1 MYTTKDIKSIT
12 VQSVYLIIIRMNDNK
27 SYIIDAQELVDI
39 INKELYLKKCRK
51 SRVSA
56 RVDDDLKA
64 KLDGYENEIRGEI
77 GKSKRKSESSNELRN
92 KFSACELDTID
103 KIVDEIEKFKEIIGG
118 KCDQGSD
125 LGAAEA
131 THIPSSQAPAQAL
144 QVVSPTLSPLESK
157 VSDFISNS
165 FSSNS
170 SNSPNPTDNSI
181 DNPIVIDIIDSVI
194 SNPSNTP
201 NSTPNSTSISNPSN
215 TPTISDCINTINT
228 DVNTINTGNNSSN
241 RYYSK
246 VDISICNSRCNSD
259 NPSISD
265 TTHIKTVN
273 SSSNSDRSTN
283 SSNRLRDSSRLL
295 SLYLKLLVTTDKF
308 NS

>member
-27 SYIIDAQELVDI
+27 SYIIGANELVDI

-56 RVDDDLKA
+56 RVDDDLKT
-64 KLDGYENEIRGEI
+64 KLDGYESEIRDRMS
-77 GKSKRKSESSNELRN
+77 KSKSKSESSNKLRS

-118 KCDQGSD
+118 KCDLGSD

-131 THIPSSQAPAQAL
+131 AHNHPPQATQLPT
-144 QVVSPTLSPLESK
+144 QVVSLTLSPLESK

-170 SNSPNPTDNSI
+170 PNSLNPTDNSI
-181 DNPIVIDIIDSVI
+181 DNPIVIDIIDSVVSTPT
-194 SNPSNTP
+194 SNPTSNPT
-201 NSTPNSTSISNPSN
+201 STPSN

-246 VDISICNSRCNSD
+246 VDTSICSSRCNSD

-273 SSSNSDRSTN
+273 SSSKRVNSSANSTN
-283 SSNRLRDSSRLL
+283 RFKRFIKTIKSIF
-295 SLYLKLLVTTDKF
+295 KTTRY
-308 NS
+308 N

>member
-1 MYTTKDIKSIT
+1 MYTTEDIKSIT
-12 VQSVYLIIIRMNDNK
+12 VQSVYFIIIRMNDNK
-27 SYIIDAQELVDI
+27 SYTIGAQYLIDL
-39 INKELYLKKCRK
+39 INKKLYLKKYI

-64 KLDGYENEIRGEI
+64 KLDGYESEIRNRMS
-77 GKSKRKSESSNELRN
+77 KSKGKSESNSELRN
-92 KFSACELDTID
+92 KFSVCELDTID

-131 THIPSSQAPAQAL
+131 AHLPPSQALPQAL
-144 QVVSPTLSPLESK
+144 QVVSLPLSPLESK

-170 SNSPNPTDNSI
+170 PNSPNPTDNLI
-181 DNPIVIDIIDSVI
+181 DKVTII
-194 SNPSNTP
+194 
-201 NSTPNSTSISNPSN
+201 NSTIDTPIDTPSN

-273 SSSNSDRSTN
+273 ISSNSANSTN
-283 SSNRLRDSSRLL
+283 SSNRFKRFIKAIKSIF
-295 SLYLKLLVTTDKF
+295 KTTRY
-308 NS
+308 N

>member
-39 INKELYLKKCRK
+39 INKKIYLKKCRRFK
-51 SRVSA
+51 LNSEVS
-56 RVDDDLKA
+56 DDLKA
-64 KLDGYENEIRGEI
+64 KLDGYESEIRDRMS
-77 GKSKRKSESSNELRN
+77 KSKGKSESSNELRS
-92 KFSACELDTID
+92 KFSAGELDTID

-131 THIPSSQAPAQAL
+131 AHLPLSQAPAQAL

-165 FSSNS
+165 LLSNPI
-170 SNSPNPTDNSI
+170 NSPNPTDNLI
-181 DNPIVIDIIDSVI
+181 DKVTIINSTID
-194 SNPSNTP
+194 TP
-201 NSTPNSTSISNPSN
+201 NSNPIN

-283 SSNRLRDSSRLL
+283 SSNMFKRFIKAIKSIF
-295 SLYLKLLVTTDKF
+295 KTTRY
-308 NS
+308 N

>member
-27 SYIIDAQELVDI
+27 SYTIGAQYLIDL
-39 INKELYLKKCRK
+39 INKKLYLKKCRRFK
-51 SRVSA
+51 LDSEVS
-56 RVDDDLKA
+56 DDLKA
-64 KLDGYENEIRGEI
+64 KLDDYESEIRDRMS
-77 GKSKRKSESSNELRN
+77 KSKRKSESNSELRN
-92 KFSACELDTID
+92 KFSAGELDTID

-131 THIPSSQAPAQAL
+131 AHLPLPQALPQAL
-144 QVVSPTLSPLESK
+144 QVVSLPLSPLESK

-170 SNSPNPTDNSI
+170 PNSPNPTDNLI
-181 DNPIVIDIIDSVI
+181 DKVTII
-194 SNPSNTP
+194 
-201 NSTPNSTSISNPSN
+201 NSTIDTPIDTPINTS
-215 TPTISDCINTINT
+215 TISDCINTINT

-241 RYYSK
+241 SYYCK
-246 VDISICNSRCNSD
+246 IDNNICSSRCNSD

-283 SSNRLRDSSRLL
+283 STNRFKRFIKAIKSIF
-295 SLYLKLLVTTDKF
+295 KTTRY
-308 NS
+308 N

>member
-27 SYIIDAQELVDI
+27 SYIIDAQELVNI

-64 KLDGYENEIRGEI
+64 KLDDYESEIRDRMS
-77 GKSKRKSESSNELRN
+77 KSKGKSESNSELRS
-92 KFSACELDTID
+92 KFSAGELDTID
-103 KIVDEIEKFKEIIGG
+103 KIIGEIEKFKEIIGG

-131 THIPSSQAPAQAL
+131 AHLPPPQATQLPT
-144 QVVSPTLSPLESK
+144 QVVSLPLSPLESK

-170 SNSPNPTDNSI
+170 PNSPNPTDNSI
-181 DNPIVIDIIDSVI
+181 DNPIVI
-194 SNPSNTP
+194 NTP
-201 NSTPNSTSISNPSN
+201 IDTPIDIPIN

-273 SSSNSDRSTN
+273 ISSNSANSTN
-283 SSNRLRDSSRLL
+283 SSNRFKRFIKAIKSIF
-295 SLYLKLLVTTDKF
+295 KTTRY
-308 NS
+308 N

>member
-39 INKELYLKKCRK
+39 INKKIYLKKCRNLK
-51 SRVSA
+51 LDSEVS
-56 RVDDDLKA
+56 DDLKA
-64 KLDGYENEIRGEI
+64 KLDGYESEIRNRMS
-77 GKSKRKSESSNELRN
+77 KSKGKSESNSELRS
-92 KFSACELDTID
+92 KFSVCELDTID

-131 THIPSSQAPAQAL
+131 AHLPLSQAPAQAL

-170 SNSPNPTDNSI
+170 PNSPNPTDNLI
-181 DNPIVIDIIDSVI
+181 DKVTIINSTID
-194 SNPSNTP
+194 TP
-201 NSTPNSTSISNPSN
+201 NSNLSN

-246 VDISICNSRCNSD
+246 VDISICSSRCNSD

-283 SSNRLRDSSRLL
+283 STNRFKRFIKTIKSIF
-295 SLYLKLLVTTDKF
+295 KTTRY
-308 NS
+308 N

>member
-64 KLDGYENEIRGEI
+64 KLDGYEREIRGEI
-77 GKSKRKSESSNELRN
+77 GKSKRKSESNSELRS
-92 KFSACELDTID
+92 KFSAGELDTID

-131 THIPSSQAPAQAL
+131 AHLPLSQALPQAL
-144 QVVSPTLSPLESK
+144 QVVSLPLSPLESK

-165 FSSNS
+165 FSSYS
-170 SNSPNPTDNSI
+170 PNSPNPTDNSI
-181 DNPIVIDIIDSVI
+181 DNPIVIDIIDSVN
-194 SNPSNTP
+194 STP
-201 NSTPNSTSISNPSN
+201 NSTPNSNLSN

-241 RYYSK
+241 SYYCK
-246 VDISICNSRCNSD
+246 IDNNICNSRCNSD

-283 SSNRLRDSSRLL
+283 STNRFKRFIKTIKSIF
-295 SLYLKLLVTTDKF
+295 KTTRY
-308 NS
+308 N

>member
-39 INKELYLKKCRK
+39 INKELYLKKCRRFK
-51 SRVSA
+51 LDSEVS
-56 RVDDDLKA
+56 DDLKA
-64 KLDGYENEIRGEI
+64 KLDGYESEIRDRMS
-77 GKSKRKSESSNELRN
+77 KSKGKSESNSELRS
-92 KFSACELDTID
+92 KFNAGELDTID

-131 THIPSSQAPAQAL
+131 AHLPPSQALPQAL

-170 SNSPNPTDNSI
+170 PNSPNPTDNSI
-181 DNPIVIDIIDSVI
+181 DNPIVI
-194 SNPSNTP
+194 NTP
-201 NSTPNSTSISNPSN
+201 IDTPIDIPIN

-246 VDISICNSRCNSD
+246 VDISICSSRCNSD

-283 SSNRLRDSSRLL
+283 STNRFKRFIKTIKSIF
-295 SLYLKLLVTTDKF
+295 KTTRY
-308 NS
+308 N

>member
-39 INKELYLKKCRK
+39 INKKIYLKKCRRFK
-51 SRVSA
+51 LNSEVS
-56 RVDDDLKA
+56 DDLKA
-64 KLDGYENEIRGEI
+64 KLDGYESEIRDRMS
-77 GKSKRKSESSNELRN
+77 KSKGKSESNSELRS
-92 KFSACELDTID
+92 KFSAGELDTID

-131 THIPSSQAPAQAL
+131 AHLPPPQATQLPT

-170 SNSPNPTDNSI
+170 PNSPNPTDNLI
-181 DNPIVIDIIDSVI
+181 DKVTII
-194 SNPSNTP
+194 
-201 NSTPNSTSISNPSN
+201 NSTIDTPIDTPIN

-273 SSSNSDRSTN
+273 ISSNSDRSTN
-283 SSNRLRDSSRLL
+283 STNRFKRFIKTIKSIF
-295 SLYLKLLVTTDKF
+295 KTTRY
-308 NS
+308 N

>member
-64 KLDGYENEIRGEI
+64 KLDDYESEIRDRMS
-77 GKSKRKSESSNELRN
+77 KSKGKSESNSELRS
-92 KFSACELDTID
+92 KFSAGELDTID
-103 KIVDEIEKFKEIIGG
+103 KIIGEIEKFKEIIGG

-131 THIPSSQAPAQAL
+131 AHLPPPQATQLPT

-170 SNSPNPTDNSI
+170 PNSPNPTDNLI
-181 DNPIVIDIIDSVI
+181 DKVTIINSTID
-194 SNPSNTP
+194 TP
-201 NSTPNSTSISNPSN
+201 NSNPSN

-241 RYYSK
+241 SYYCK
-246 VDISICNSRCNSD
+246 IDNNICSSRCNSD

-283 SSNRLRDSSRLL
+283 STNRFKRFIKTIKSIF
-295 SLYLKLLVTTDKF
+295 KTTRY
-308 NS
+308 N

>member
-1 MYTTKDIKSIT
+1 
-12 VQSVYLIIIRMNDNK
+12 MNDNK
-27 SYIIDAQELVDI
+27 SYTIGSQYLIDL
-39 INKELYLKKCRK
+39 INKKLYLKKCRRLK
-51 SRVSA
+51 LDSEVS
-56 RVDDDLKA
+56 DDLKA
-64 KLDGYENEIRGEI
+64 KLDGYESEIRGEI
-77 GKSKRKSESSNELRN
+77 SKSKRKSENSNELRS
-92 KFSACELDTID
+92 KFSAGELDTID

-131 THIPSSQAPAQAL
+131 AHLPLSQALPQAP

-165 FSSNS
+165 FSSYS
-170 SNSPNPTDNSI
+170 PNSPNPTDNSI
-181 DNPIVIDIIDSVI
+181 DNPIVIDIIDSV
-194 SNPSNTP
+194 
-201 NSTPNSTSISNPSN
+201 NSTPNSTSNSTPISNSSN

-273 SSSNSDRSTN
+273 ISSNSANSTN
-283 SSNRLRDSSRLL
+283 SSNRFKRFIKTIKSIF
-295 SLYLKLLVTTDKF
+295 KTTRY
-308 NS
+308 N

>member
-27 SYIIDAQELVDI
+27 SYIIDAQELVNI
-39 INKELYLKKCRK
+39 INKELYLKKYI

-64 KLDGYENEIRGEI
+64 KLDGYESEIRNRMS
-77 GKSKRKSESSNELRN
+77 KSKGKSESNSELRS
-92 KFSACELDTID
+92 KFSAGELDTID

-131 THIPSSQAPAQAL
+131 AHLPLSQATQLPT

-170 SNSPNPTDNSI
+170 PNSPNPTDNLI
-181 DNPIVIDIIDSVI
+181 DKVTIINSTID
-194 SNPSNTP
+194 TP
-201 NSTPNSTSISNPSN
+201 NSNLSN

-241 RYYSK
+241 SYYCK
-246 VDISICNSRCNSD
+246 IDNNICNSRCNSD

-273 SSSNSDRSTN
+273 ISSNSANSTN
-283 SSNRLRDSSRLL
+283 SSNRFKRFIKAIKSIF
-295 SLYLKLLVTTDKF
+295 KTTRY
-308 NS
+308 N

>member
-27 SYIIDAQELVDI
+27 SYIIDAQELINI
-39 INKELYLKKCRK
+39 INKELCLKKWRRLK
-51 SRVSA
+51 LDSEVS
-56 RVDDDLKA
+56 DDLKA
-64 KLDGYENEIRGEI
+64 KLDDYESEIRDRMS
-77 GKSKRKSESSNELRN
+77 KSKGKSESNSELRN
-92 KFSACELDTID
+92 KFSAGELDTID
-103 KIVDEIEKFKEIIGG
+103 KIVDEIEKFKEIIGD

-131 THIPSSQAPAQAL
+131 AHLPPSQALPQAP

-170 SNSPNPTDNSI
+170 PNSPNPTDNSI
-181 DNPIVIDIIDSVI
+181 DNPIVINIIDSVI
-194 SNPSNTP
+194 STP
-201 NSTPNSTSISNPSN
+201 NSTPNSTSNN

-283 SSNRLRDSSRLL
+283 SSNRFKRFIKAIKSIF
-295 SLYLKLLVTTDKF
+295 KTTRY
-308 NS
+308 N

>member
-1 MYTTKDIKSIT
+1 MYTTKDIESIT

-39 INKELYLKKCRK
+39 INKKIYLKKCRK

-64 KLDGYENEIRGEI
+64 RLDGYESEIRDRMS
-77 GKSKRKSESSNELRN
+77 KSKRKSESNSELRS
-92 KFSACELDTID
+92 KFSAGELDTID
-103 KIVDEIEKFKEIIGG
+103 KIVDEIEKFKEIIEG

-131 THIPSSQAPAQAL
+131 AHLPPSQATQLPT

-170 SNSPNPTDNSI
+170 PNSPNPTDNLI
-181 DNPIVIDIIDSVI
+181 DKVTIINSTID
-194 SNPSNTP
+194 TP
-201 NSTPNSTSISNPSN
+201 NSNLSN

-246 VDISICNSRCNSD
+246 VDNNICSSRCNSD

-273 SSSNSDRSTN
+273 ISSNSANSTN
-283 SSNRLRDSSRLL
+283 SSNRFKRFIKAIKSIF
-295 SLYLKLLVTTDKF
+295 KTTRY
-308 NS
+308 N

>member
-27 SYIIDAQELVDI
+27 SYIIDAQELVNI
-39 INKELYLKKCRK
+39 INKELYLKKYI

-64 KLDGYENEIRGEI
+64 KLDGYESEIRDRMS
-77 GKSKRKSESSNELRN
+77 KSKGKSESSNELRS
-92 KFSACELDTID
+92 KFSAGELDTID

-131 THIPSSQAPAQAL
+131 AHIPPPQATQLPT
-144 QVVSPTLSPLESK
+144 QVVSLPLSPLESK

-165 FSSNS
+165 LLSNPI
-170 SNSPNPTDNSI
+170 NSPNPTDNLI
-181 DNPIVIDIIDSVI
+181 DKVTIINSTID
-194 SNPSNTP
+194 TP
-201 NSTPNSTSISNPSN
+201 NSNLSN

-241 RYYSK
+241 SYYCK
-246 VDISICNSRCNSD
+246 IDNNICNSRCNSD

-273 SSSNSDRSTN
+273 ISSNSANSTN
-283 SSNRLRDSSRLL
+283 SSNRFKRFIKAIKSIF
-295 SLYLKLLVTTDKF
+295 KTTRY
-308 NS
+308 N

>member
-27 SYIIDAQELVDI
+27 SYTIDAQELVNI

-64 KLDGYENEIRGEI
+64 RLDGYESEIRDRMS
-77 GKSKRKSESSNELRN
+77 KSKGKSESNSELRS
-92 KFSACELDTID
+92 KFSAGELDTID

-131 THIPSSQAPAQAL
+131 AHLPPSQAPAQAL

-170 SNSPNPTDNSI
+170 PNSPNPTDNLI
-181 DNPIVIDIIDSVI
+181 DKVTII
-194 SNPSNTP
+194 
-201 NSTPNSTSISNPSN
+201 NSTIDTPIDTPIN

-241 RYYSK
+241 SYYCK
-246 VDISICNSRCNSD
+246 IDNNICNSRCNSD

-273 SSSNSDRSTN
+273 ISSNSANSTN
-283 SSNRLRDSSRLL
+283 SSNRFKRFIKAIKSIF
-295 SLYLKLLVTTDKF
+295 KTTRY
-308 NS
+308 N

>member
-12 VQSVYLIIIRMNDNK
+12 VQSVYLIIIRMNDYK
-27 SYIIDAQELVDI
+27 SYIIDAQELVNI

-64 KLDGYENEIRGEI
+64 KLDDYESEIRDRMS
-77 GKSKRKSESSNELRN
+77 KSKGKSESNSELRS
-92 KFSACELDTID
+92 KFSAGELDTID

-131 THIPSSQAPAQAL
+131 AHLPPSQALPQAL
-144 QVVSPTLSPLESK
+144 QVVSPNLSPLESK

-170 SNSPNPTDNSI
+170 PNSPNPTDNSI
-181 DNPIVIDIIDSVI
+181 DNPIVINIIDSVI
-194 SNPSNTP
+194 STP
-201 NSTPNSTSISNPSN
+201 NSTPNSTSTSNPSN

-246 VDISICNSRCNSD
+246 VDTSICSSRCNSD

-273 SSSNSDRSTN
+273 SSSKRVNSSANSTN
-283 SSNRLRDSSRLL
+283 RFNMFKRFIKTIKSIF
-295 SLYLKLLVTTDKF
+295 KTTRY
-308 NS
+308 N

>member
-27 SYIIDAQELVDI
+27 SYVIGAQELVDI

-64 KLDGYENEIRGEI
+64 RLDGYEREIRGEI
-77 GKSKRKSESSNELRN
+77 GKSKRKSESNSELRS
-92 KFSACELDTID
+92 KFSAGELDTID

-131 THIPSSQAPAQAL
+131 AHLPPSQAPAQAP
-144 QVVSPTLSPLESK
+144 QVVSLPLSPLESK

-170 SNSPNPTDNSI
+170 PNSPNPTDNLI
-181 DNPIVIDIIDSVI
+181 DKVTIVNSIIDTPI
-194 SNPSNTP
+194 DTPINT
-201 NSTPNSTSISNPSN
+201 S
-215 TPTISDCINTINT
+215 TISDCINTINT

-241 RYYSK
+241 SYYCK
-246 VDISICNSRCNSD
+246 IDNNICSSRCNSD

-283 SSNRLRDSSRLL
+283 STNRFKRFIKTIKSIF
-295 SLYLKLLVTTDKF
+295 KTTRY
-308 NS
+308 N

>member
-64 KLDGYENEIRGEI
+64 RLDGYESEIRGEI
-77 GKSKRKSESSNELRN
+77 GKSKGKSESNSELRS
-92 KFSACELDTID
+92 KFSAGELDTID
-103 KIVDEIEKFKEIIGG
+103 KIIGEIEKFKEIIGG

-131 THIPSSQAPAQAL
+131 AHLPPPQATQLPP

-170 SNSPNPTDNSI
+170 PNSPNPTDNLI
-181 DNPIVIDIIDSVI
+181 DKVTIVNSIIDTPI
-194 SNPSNTP
+194 DTPINT
-201 NSTPNSTSISNPSN
+201 S
-215 TPTISDCINTINT
+215 TISDCINTINT

-241 RYYSK
+241 SYYCK
-246 VDISICNSRCNSD
+246 IDNNICSSRCNSD

-273 SSSNSDRSTN
+273 SSSKRVNSSANSTN
-283 SSNRLRDSSRLL
+283 RFNMFKRFIKTIKSIF
-295 SLYLKLLVTTDKF
+295 KTTRY
-308 NS
+308 N

>member
-39 INKELYLKKCRK
+39 INKELYLKKYRNLK
-51 SRVSA
+51 LDSEVS
-56 RVDDDLKA
+56 DDLKA
-64 KLDGYENEIRGEI
+64 KLDGYESEIRDRMS
-77 GKSKRKSESSNELRN
+77 KSKGKSESNSELRS
-92 KFSACELDTID
+92 KFSAGELDTID
-103 KIVDEIEKFKEIIGG
+103 KIIGEIEKFKEIIGG

-125 LGAAEA
+125 LGTSEAA
-131 THIPSSQAPAQAL
+131 HLPLSQAPAQAL

-170 SNSPNPTDNSI
+170 PNSPNPTDNLI
-181 DNPIVIDIIDSVI
+181 DKVTII
-194 SNPSNTP
+194 
-201 NSTPNSTSISNPSN
+201 NSTIDTPIDTPIN

-246 VDISICNSRCNSD
+246 VDNNICSSRCNSD

-283 SSNRLRDSSRLL
+283 STNRFKRFIKTIKSIF
-295 SLYLKLLVTTDKF
+295 KTTRY
-308 NS
+308 N

>member
-27 SYIIDAQELVDI
+27 SYVIGANELVNI
-39 INKELYLKKCRK
+39 INKELYLKKYI

-64 KLDGYENEIRGEI
+64 KLDGYESEIRDRMS
-77 GKSKRKSESSNELRN
+77 KSKGKSESNSELRS
-92 KFSACELDTID
+92 KFSAGELDTID

-131 THIPSSQAPAQAL
+131 AHLPLSQAPAQAL

-165 FSSNS
+165 FSSYS
-170 SNSPNPTDNSI
+170 PNSPNPTDNSI
-181 DNPIVIDIIDSVI
+181 DNPIVIDIIDSV
-194 SNPSNTP
+194 
-201 NSTPNSTSISNPSN
+201 NSTPNSTPISNSSN

-246 VDISICNSRCNSD
+246 VDISICSSRCNSD

-265 TTHIKTVN
+265 TTHIKTANSSSKRVN
-273 SSSNSDRSTN
+273 SSANSTN
-283 SSNRLRDSSRLL
+283 SSNRFKRFIKAIKSIF
-295 SLYLKLLVTTDKF
+295 KTTRY
-308 NS
+308 N

>member
-39 INKELYLKKCRK
+39 INKELYLKKYI

-64 KLDGYENEIRGEI
+64 KLDDYESEIRDRMS
-77 GKSKRKSESSNELRN
+77 KSKGKSESNSELRS
-92 KFSACELDTID
+92 KFSAGELDTID
-103 KIVDEIEKFKEIIGG
+103 KIIGEIEKFKEIIGG
-118 KCDQGSD
+118 KCDLGSD
-125 LGAAEA
+125 LGASEA
-131 THIPSSQAPAQAL
+131 AHLPLSQAPAQAL

-170 SNSPNPTDNSI
+170 PNSPNPTDNSI
-181 DNPIVIDIIDSVI
+181 DNPIVI
-194 SNPSNTP
+194 NTP
-201 NSTPNSTSISNPSN
+201 IDTPIDIPIN

-241 RYYSK
+241 SYYCK
-246 VDISICNSRCNSD
+246 IDNNISSSCCNND

-265 TTHIKTVN
+265 TTHIKTANSSSKRVN
-273 SSSNSDRSTN
+273 SSANSTN
-283 SSNRLRDSSRLL
+283 RFNRFKRFIKTIKSIF
-295 SLYLKLLVTTDKF
+295 KTTRY
-308 NS
+308 N

>member
-64 KLDGYENEIRGEI
+64 KLDDYESEIRDRMS
-77 GKSKRKSESSNELRN
+77 KSKGKSESNSELRS
-92 KFSACELDTID
+92 KFSAGELDTID

-131 THIPSSQAPAQAL
+131 AHLPPHQATQLPT
-144 QVVSPTLSPLESK
+144 QVVSLPLSPLESK

-165 FSSNS
+165 LLSNPI
-170 SNSPNPTDNSI
+170 NSPNPTDNLI
-181 DNPIVIDIIDSVI
+181 DKVTIINSTID
-194 SNPSNTP
+194 TP
-201 NSTPNSTSISNPSN
+201 NSNLSN

-241 RYYSK
+241 SYYCK
-246 VDISICNSRCNSD
+246 IDNNICNSRCNSD

-273 SSSNSDRSTN
+273 ISSNSANSTN
-283 SSNRLRDSSRLL
+283 SSNRFKRFIKAIKSIF
-295 SLYLKLLVTTDKF
+295 KTTRY
-308 NS
+308 N

>member
-1 MYTTKDIKSIT
+1 MYTTKDIESIT

-39 INKELYLKKCRK
+39 INKELYLKKYI

-64 KLDGYENEIRGEI
+64 RLDGYESEIRNRMS
-77 GKSKRKSESSNELRN
+77 KSKGKSESNSELRS
-92 KFSACELDTID
+92 KFSAGELDTID

-131 THIPSSQAPAQAL
+131 AHLPPSQALPQAL
-144 QVVSPTLSPLESK
+144 QVVSPTLYPLESK

-170 SNSPNPTDNSI
+170 PSSPNPTDNLI
-181 DNPIVIDIIDSVI
+181 DKVTIINSTID
-194 SNPSNTP
+194 TP
-201 NSTPNSTSISNPSN
+201 NSNLSN

-241 RYYSK
+241 SYYCK
-246 VDISICNSRCNSD
+246 IDNNICNSRCNSD

-283 SSNRLRDSSRLL
+283 STNRFKRFIKTIKSIF
-295 SLYLKLLVTTDKF
+295 KTTRY
-308 NS
+308 N

>member
-64 KLDGYENEIRGEI
+64 KLDDYESEIRDRMS
-77 GKSKRKSESSNELRN
+77 KSKGKSESNSELRN
-92 KFSACELDTID
+92 KFSAGELDTID

-131 THIPSSQAPAQAL
+131 THILSSQAPAQAP

-170 SNSPNPTDNSI
+170 PNSPNPTDNSI
-181 DNPIVIDIIDSVI
+181 DNPIVINIIDSVI
-194 SNPSNTP
+194 STP
-201 NSTPNSTSISNPSN
+201 NSTPNSTPISNSSN

-241 RYYSK
+241 SYYCK
-246 VDISICNSRCNSD
+246 ID
-259 NPSISD
+259 N
-265 TTHIKTVN
+265 
-273 SSSNSDRSTN
+273 
-283 SSNRLRDSSRLL
+283 L
-295 SLYLKLLVTTDKF
+295 SLIHI
-308 NS
+308 

>member
-1 MYTTKDIKSIT
+1 
-12 VQSVYLIIIRMNDNK
+12 MNDNK

-39 INKELYLKKCRK
+39 INKELYLKKCRRFK
-51 SRVSA
+51 LDSEVS
-56 RVDDDLKA
+56 DDLKA
-64 KLDGYENEIRGEI
+64 RLDGYESEIRDRMS
-77 GKSKRKSESSNELRN
+77 KSKGKSESSNELRS
-92 KFSACELDTID
+92 KFSAGELDTID

-131 THIPSSQAPAQAL
+131 AHLPLSQAPAQAP

-165 FSSNS
+165 FSSYS
-170 SNSPNPTDNSI
+170 PNSPNPTDNLIDKVTIINSI
-181 DNPIVIDIIDSVI
+181 IDTPIDIPI
-194 SNPSNTP
+194 
-201 NSTPNSTSISNPSN
+201 N

-273 SSSNSDRSTN
+273 ISSNSANSTN
-283 SSNRLRDSSRLL
+283 SSNRFKRFIKAIKSIF
-295 SLYLKLLVTTDKF
+295 KTTRY
-308 NS
+308 N

>member
-56 RVDDDLKA
+56 KVDDDLKA
-64 KLDGYENEIRGEI
+64 KLDGYESEIRNRMS
-77 GKSKRKSESSNELRN
+77 KSKGKSESSNELRS
-92 KFSACELDTID
+92 KFSAGELDTID

-131 THIPSSQAPAQAL
+131 AHLPPPQATQLPT
-144 QVVSPTLSPLESK
+144 QVVSLPLSPLESK

-170 SNSPNPTDNSI
+170 PNSPNPTDNLI
-181 DNPIVIDIIDSVI
+181 DKVTII
-194 SNPSNTP
+194 
-201 NSTPNSTSISNPSN
+201 NSTIDTPIDTPIN

-273 SSSNSDRSTN
+273 ISSNSANSTN
-283 SSNRLRDSSRLL
+283 SSNRFKRFIKAIKSIF
-295 SLYLKLLVTTDKF
+295 KTTRY
-308 NS
+308 N

>member
-27 SYIIDAQELVDI
+27 SYTIGAQYLIDL
-39 INKELYLKKCRK
+39 INKKLYLKKCRRFK
-51 SRVSA
+51 LDSEVS
-56 RVDDDLKA
+56 DDLKA
-64 KLDGYENEIRGEI
+64 RLDGYESEIRDRMS
-77 GKSKRKSESSNELRN
+77 KSKRKSESNSELRS
-92 KFSACELDTID
+92 KFSAGELDTID

-131 THIPSSQAPAQAL
+131 AHIPSSQALPQAP
-144 QVVSPTLSPLESK
+144 QVVSLPLSPLESK

-170 SNSPNPTDNSI
+170 PNSPNPTDNSI
-181 DNPIVIDIIDSVI
+181 DNPIVINIIDSVI
-194 SNPSNTP
+194 STP
-201 NSTPNSTSISNPSN
+201 NSTPNSTSTSNPSN

-241 RYYSK
+241 SYYCK
-246 VDISICNSRCNSD
+246 IDNNICSSRCNSD

-273 SSSNSDRSTN
+273 ISSNSANSTN
-283 SSNRLRDSSRLL
+283 SSNRFKRFIKAIKSIF
-295 SLYLKLLVTTDKF
+295 KTTRY
-308 NS
+308 N

>member
-39 INKELYLKKCRK
+39 INKKIYLKKCRK

-64 KLDGYENEIRGEI
+64 KLDDYESEIRDRMS
-77 GKSKRKSESSNELRN
+77 KSKRKSKSSNELRS
-92 KFSACELDTID
+92 KFSAGELDTID

-131 THIPSSQAPAQAL
+131 AHLPLSQALPQAL

-170 SNSPNPTDNSI
+170 PNSPNPTDNSI
-181 DNPIVIDIIDSVI
+181 DNPIVI
-194 SNPSNTP
+194 NTP
-201 NSTPNSTSISNPSN
+201 NSTPISNSSN

-246 VDISICNSRCNSD
+246 VDISICSSCCNND

-265 TTHIKTVN
+265 TTHIKTAN
-273 SSSNSDRSTN
+273 SSSKRVNNSANSTN
-283 SSNRLRDSSRLL
+283 SSNRFKRFIKTIKSIF
-295 SLYLKLLVTTDKF
+295 KTTRY
-308 NS
+308 N

>member
-27 SYIIDAQELVDI
+27 SYVIDAQELVDI

-64 KLDGYENEIRGEI
+64 RLDGYESEIRDRMS
-77 GKSKRKSESSNELRN
+77 KSKGKSESNSELRS
-92 KFSACELDTID
+92 KFSAGELDTID

-131 THIPSSQAPAQAL
+131 AHIPPPQATQLPT

-170 SNSPNPTDNSI
+170 PNSPNPTDNSI
-181 DNPIVIDIIDSVI
+181 DNPIVI
-194 SNPSNTP
+194 NTP
-201 NSTPNSTSISNPSN
+201 IDTPIDIPIN

-246 VDISICNSRCNSD
+246 VDISICSSRCNSD

-283 SSNRLRDSSRLL
+283 STNRFKRFIKTIKSIF
-295 SLYLKLLVTTDKF
+295 KTTRY
-308 NS
+308 N

>member
-64 KLDGYENEIRGEI
+64 KLDGYESEIRVED
-77 GKSKRKSESSNELRN
+77 SKCEGKSESSNELRN
-92 KFSACELDTID
+92 KFSAGELDTID

-131 THIPSSQAPAQAL
+131 AHLPPPQATQLPT

-170 SNSPNPTDNSI
+170 PNSPNPTDNSI

-194 SNPSNTP
+194 STP
-201 NSTPNSTSISNPSN
+201 NSTPNSTSTSNPSN

-241 RYYSK
+241 SYYCK
-246 VDISICNSRCNSD
+246 IDNNICSSRCNSD

-283 SSNRLRDSSRLL
+283 STNRFKRFIKTIKSIF
-295 SLYLKLLVTTDKF
+295 KTTRY
-308 NS
+308 N

>member
-64 KLDGYENEIRGEI
+64 KLDDYESEIRDRMS
-77 GKSKRKSESSNELRN
+77 KSKRKNESSNELRN
-92 KFSACELDTID
+92 KFSAGELDTID
-103 KIVDEIEKFKEIIGG
+103 KIVDEIEKFKEIIGD

-125 LGAAEA
+125 LGSAEA
-131 THIPSSQAPAQAL
+131 THIPPSQALPQAP
-144 QVVSPTLSPLESK
+144 QVVSLPLSPLESK

-170 SNSPNPTDNSI
+170 PNSPNPTDNSI
-181 DNPIVIDIIDSVI
+181 DNPIVIDSINSIVA
-194 SNPSNTP
+194 TP
-201 NSTPNSTSISNPSN
+201 NSTPNSTSTSNPSN

-241 RYYSK
+241 SYYCK

-283 SSNRLRDSSRLL
+283 STNRFKRFIKTIKSIF
-295 SLYLKLLVTTDKF
+295 KTTRY
-308 NS
+308 N

>member
-12 VQSVYLIIIRMNDNK
+12 VQSVYLIIIRMNDHK
-27 SYIIDAQELVDI
+27 SYIIDAQELVNI

-64 KLDGYENEIRGEI
+64 KLDGYEREIRDRMS
-77 GKSKRKSESSNELRN
+77 KSKSKSESNSELRN
-92 KFSACELDTID
+92 KFSAGELDTID

-125 LGAAEA
+125 LCASEAA
-131 THIPSSQAPAQAL
+131 HLPPPQALPQAL

-170 SNSPNPTDNSI
+170 PNSPNPTDNSI
-181 DNPIVIDIIDSVI
+181 DNPIVINIIDSVI
-194 SNPSNTP
+194 STP
-201 NSTPNSTSISNPSN
+201 NSTPNSTSTSNPSN

-246 VDISICNSRCNSD
+246 VDISICSSRCNSD

-273 SSSNSDRSTN
+273 SSSNSANSTN
-283 SSNRLRDSSRLL
+283 SSNRFKRFIKTIKSIF
-295 SLYLKLLVTTDKF
+295 KTTRY
-308 NS
+308 N

>member
-64 KLDGYENEIRGEI
+64 KLDDYESEIRDRMS
-77 GKSKRKSESSNELRN
+77 KSKGKSESNSELRS
-92 KFSACELDTID
+92 KFSAGELDTID

-131 THIPSSQAPAQAL
+131 AHLPPSQALPQAP
-144 QVVSPTLSPLESK
+144 QVVSLPLSPLESK

-170 SNSPNPTDNSI
+170 PNSPNPTDNLI
-181 DNPIVIDIIDSVI
+181 DKVTMINSTID
-194 SNPSNTP
+194 TP
-201 NSTPNSTSISNPSN
+201 NSNLSN

-283 SSNRLRDSSRLL
+283 STNRFKRFIKAIKSIF
-295 SLYLKLLVTTDKF
+295 KTTRY
-308 NS
+308 N